1 MYQYNA
7 ILHRS
12 NDEQTSDTGN
22 TPDMSQKQ
30 VEQNKLETKQCKL
43 CEFISMQLE
52 NGTK

>member
-12 NDEQTSDTGN
+12 NDEQTSDTL
-22 TPDMSQKQ
+22 DMSQKQ

>member
-1 MYQYNA
+1 MFFNGRIKIVMYQYNA

-30 VEQNKLETKQCKL
+30 VEQNKLETK
-43 CEFISMQLE
+43 
-52 NGTK
+52 